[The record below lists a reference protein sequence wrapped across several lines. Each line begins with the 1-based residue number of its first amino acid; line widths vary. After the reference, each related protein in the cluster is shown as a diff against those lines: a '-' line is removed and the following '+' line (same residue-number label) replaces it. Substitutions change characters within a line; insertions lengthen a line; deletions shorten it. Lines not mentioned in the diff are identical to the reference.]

1 MENSYAMFQMGLPN
15 RVPWVHTCPCGLRA
29 NVPKACQLLVFTCQC
44 ANVPK
49 TCWFF
54 NLACQRS
61 KVCQF
66 FKLAC
71 QHGKGVPFCSTS
83 RAKRCANFSTIFQ
96 KNYIFYLQNISV
108 PNIFIYF
115 VHLNYIPS
123 IYILYIFFY
132 LNLYTVC
139 KKPMVQKYTSCK
151 LITKLLCRSSRSQMC
166 FKIGFLTNF
175 EIFIGKHLY
184 WILFLINLQA
194 TLLKRDSD
202 TGVFLWILWNSKN
215 CFFTEHL
222 RWLLLY
228 LRHYS
233 TQKLSQKKRKET

>member
-1 MENSYAMFQMGLPN
+1 MENSHAMFQMGLPN
-15 RVPWVHTCPCGLRA
+15 RVPWVHTCPRGLCA
-29 NVPKACQLLVFTCQC
+29 NVSKACQLLIFTCQC

-54 NLACQRS
+54 NLACQHS

-66 FKLAC
+66 FRLAC
-71 QHGKGVPFCSTS
+71 HFVQLRVPKGVPTFQLFF
-83 RAKRCANFSTIFQ
+83 KRIIFFIY
-96 KNYIFYLQNISV
+96 KIYLYLIYLHILYISILYLVYIFYMN
-108 PNIFIYF
+108 
-115 VHLNYIPS
+115 
-123 IYILYIFFY
+123 IFFY

-139 KKPMVQKYTSCK
+139 KKPMVEKYTSCK

-175 EIFIGKHLY
+175 EILIGKHLY

-228 LRHYS
+228 LRHYN

>member
-1 MENSYAMFQMGLPN
+1 MSSYLPA
-15 RVPWVHTCPCGLRA
+15 WSM
-29 NVPKACQLLVFTCQC
+29 
-44 ANVPK
+44 
-49 TCWFF
+49 
-54 NLACQRS
+54 CQRVKS
-61 KVCQF
+61 VPTSHFYVPMCQRAKDMLIF
-66 FKLAC
+66 QLSVPTF
-71 QHGKGVPFCSTS
+71 QGVSIFQVGVPFCSTS

-139 KKPMVQKYTSCK
+139 KKPMVEKYTSCK

-175 EIFIGKHLY
+175 EILIGKHLY

-202 TGVFLWILWNSKN
+202 TGVFL
-215 CFFTEHL
+215 
-222 RWLLLY
+222 
-228 LRHYS
+228 
-233 TQKLSQKKRKET
+233 